1 MKTTSLNFSEEE
13 LKQRF
18 YQLKTRKDVADLLQV
33 SDYQLRYHI
42 YINPLDKAY
51 TKFEI
56 PKKSGGNRIITT
68 PSSSLKI
75 LQFKLNQVFKSIYK
89 PKFSTHGFA
98 VGKSILTNA
107 QKHLKQRYILNLDLE
122 NFFPSINFGR
132 VRGLLMAKP
141 YNCNPKVATVLA
153 QLCCYDN
160 QLPQG
165 SPSSP
170 ILSNMICAKLD
181 SQLQRLAKKHR
192 CIYTRYADDITFST
206 FRYKFPQSLF
216 YHSTES
222 NEFALGGSINQII
235 EENGFKVNL
244 SKVRLQSKYGHQEV
258 TGITVNEKLN
268 VNRKY
273 IRNIRAVL
281 HAWEKYGLEKTQ
293 QEFWQRYDQKKR
305 LCRNENSFQ
314 AIVKNRIEFVG
325 LVKGKDNP
333 TYLKLLRSLSVVAP
347 ELVDKSKID
356 FALLDKPTLNL
367 NKSNFIK
374 AIIWTEGKTDIKHLK
389 AAFSILNETKNYGFE
404 LEFKEDLDDTKQ
416 GSDQLLKM
424 CEQYCKT
431 QQNIPIIAIFDRDE
445 PNFIK
450 KAHDDSVGFKDWMNG
465 VFSFALPIP
474 AHRQDIKEICI
485 EHYYTDQEICTED
498 SNGNRLFISNEFHPG
513 SGRHKTENLVTDKH
527 KLKSNQPKI
536 IDNAIYDESNNN
548 VALSK
553 NDFANNI
560 AESKEAFAN
569 FSFSPFDEVFQ
580 IISKILDTYSAGIK
594 KT

>member
-18 YQLKTRKDVADLLQV
+18 YKLKTRKDVADLLQV
-33 SDYQLRYHI
+33 TDYQLRYHL
-42 YINPLDKAY
+42 YINSLDKAY

-56 PKKSGGNRIITT
+56 PKKSGGSRIITT
-68 PSSSLKI
+68 PITSLKI

-89 PKFSTHGFA
+89 PKFSTHGFI

-107 QKHLKQRYILNLDLE
+107 QQHLKQRYILNIDLE
-122 NFFPSINFGR
+122 GFFPSINFGR

-258 TGITVNEKLN
+258 TEITVNEKLN

-281 HAWEKYGLEKTQ
+281 HAWKKYGLEKTQ

-305 LCRNENSFQ
+305 LCKNENSFQ
-314 AIVKNRIEFVG
+314 AIVRNRIEFVG

-333 TYLKLLRSLSVVAP
+333 IYLKLLRALSVVAP
-347 ELVDKSKID
+347 ELVEESKID
-356 FALLDKPTLNL
+356 LTLLEQSTLKSKKPNL
-367 NKSNFIK
+367 TK

-389 AAFSILNETKNYGFE
+389 AAYNALNKTKNYYFE
-404 LEFKEDLDDTKQ
+404 LEFKEDLDHQKQ
-416 GSDQLLKM
+416 GSGELLNM
-424 CEQYCKT
+424 CRQFCKT
-431 QQNIPIIAIFDRDE
+431 KQNTLIIAIFDRDE
-445 PNFIK
+445 PKYIK
-450 KAHDDSVGFKDWMNG
+450 QAHDDSVGFKNWGNG

-474 AHRQDIKEICI
+474 AHRQDVHEICI
-485 EHYYTDQEICTED
+485 EHYYTDQEIRTKD
-498 SNGNRLFISNEFHPG
+498 NNGRRLFLSNEFHSK
-513 SGRHKTENLVTDKH
+513 SGRHETESLNATDKN
-527 KLKSNQPKI
+527 KIISKQLKI
-536 IDNAIYDESNNN
+536 IDNDVYDSDHNNI
-548 VALSK
+548 ALSK
-553 NDFANNI
+553 NDFADNI
-560 AESKEAFAN
+560 LKSEGAFAN
-569 FSFSPFDEVFQ
+569 FSFTPFDEVFQ
-580 IISKILDTYSAGIK
+580 IISKVLDTYSAGI
-594 KT
+594 

>member
-1 MKTTSLNFSEEE
+1 MKTISLNIPEEE
-13 LKQRF
+13 LKQHF
-18 YQLKTRKDVADLLQV
+18 YKLKTRQDVAELLQV
-33 SDYQLRYHI
+33 SDYQLRYHL

-56 PKKSGGNRIITT
+56 PKKSGGNRIITV
-68 PSSSLKI
+68 PSTSLKI

-98 VGKSILTNA
+98 AGKSILTNA
-107 QKHLKQRYILNLDLE
+107 QQHLKQKYILNLDLE
-122 NFFPSINFGR
+122 DFFPSINFGR

-141 YNCNPKVATVLA
+141 YNCTPKVATVLA
-153 QLCCYDN
+153 QICCYDN

-206 FRYKFPQSLF
+206 FRYKFPQSLA
-216 YHSTES
+216 YYSTES

-235 EENGFKVNL
+235 EKNGFTVNL

-258 TGITVNEKLN
+258 TGIIVNEKLN

-273 IRNIRAVL
+273 IRNIRAIL
-281 HAWEKYGLEKTQ
+281 HAWKKYGLEKTQ

-305 LCRNENSFQ
+305 LRKDENSFQ
-314 AIVKNRIEFVG
+314 AIVRNRIEFVG
-325 LVKGKDNP
+325 LVKGKDNLI
-333 TYLKLLRSLSVVAP
+333 YLKLLKSLSVVAP
-347 ELVDKSKID
+347 KLVDKSKID
-356 FALLDKPTLNL
+356 FAILDKPTLNL
-367 NKSNFIK
+367 NKSNLAK

-404 LEFKEDLDDTKQ
+404 LEFKEDLDDKKQ

-431 QQNIPIIAIFDRDE
+431 KQNIPIIAIFDRDE
-445 PNFIK
+445 RKYISQ
-450 KAHDDSVGFKDWMNG
+450 AHDDSVGFKDWGNG
-465 VFSFALPIP
+465 VFSFALSIP
-474 AHRQDIKEICI
+474 LHRQDIQEICI
-485 EHYYTDQEICTED
+485 EHYYTDQEICTRD
-498 SNGNRLFISNEFHPG
+498 SNGRRLFLSNEFHPQ
-513 SGRHKTENLVTDKH
+513 SGRHRTEELVTDKN
-527 KLKSNQPKI
+527 KLKPNQLKI
-536 IDNAIYDESNNN
+536 IDNAVYDNDHNN

-553 NDFANNI
+553 NDFADNI
-560 AESKEAFAN
+560 LELKEPFAN